1 MTTTTIIPKSALE
14 KRYEEA
20 KERFNNEYDNSRY
33 DLYEKD
39 YYLGHG
45 YTGWERLAE
54 KLRGIEDEIAKSYTE
69 DAAPEDWEKIKDK
82 RNDQLAKVSEI
93 YEHAARLVKLDNKR
107 YQEIEDNVRAELI
120 ERLGDLHYQGNLEIE
135 VDLGDELVDTE
146 VEYFIYDYTRDVK
159 GTYDT
164 PPYVD
169 GVTVVDYTINVY
181 DEEGNHEQE
190 IEGRL
195 KI

>member
-20 KERFNNEYDNSRY
+20 KERFNNEYDNSKY
-33 DLYEKD
+33 TLKDKD
-39 YYLGHG
+39 YYLGRKS
-45 YTGWERLAE
+45 TDWKIKANVLRLIEKAIER
-54 KLRGIEDEIAKSYTE
+54 SYTE
-69 DAAPEDWEKIKDK
+69 DAAPEDWEKIKEK
-82 RNDQLAKVSEI
+82 RNDQLDKVSEI
-93 YEHAARLVKLDNKR
+93 YEHATQLVKFDKQR
-107 YQEIEDNVRAELI
+107 YEDIEYNVKLQLI
-120 ERLGDLHYQGNLEIE
+120 EQLGELHYQGTLEIE

-181 DEEGNHEQE
+181 DEEGNHEQV
-190 IEGRL
+190 IEGRF

>member
-1 MTTTTIIPKSALE
+1 MTTKTIIPKSALE

-20 KERFNNEYDNSRY
+20 KERFNNEYDNSKY
-33 DLYEKD
+33 TLKDKD
-39 YYLGHG
+39 YYLGYG

-54 KLRGIEDEIAKSYTE
+54 KLRGIEYEIAKSYTE
-69 DAAPEDWEKIKDK
+69 DAAPEDWKKIKEK
-82 RNDQLAKVSEI
+82 RNDQLDTVSEI
-93 YEHAARLVKLDNKR
+93 YKHATQLVKLDKQR
-107 YQEIEDNVRAELI
+107 YEDIEYNVKLQLI
-120 ERLGDLHYQGNLEIE
+120 EQLGELHYQGTLEIE

-169 GVTVVDYTINVY
+169 GVTKVEYTITVY
-181 DEEGNHEQE
+181 NEDGEQE
-190 IEGRL
+190 QTIEG
-195 KI
+195 KFEI

>member
-1 MTTTTIIPKSALE
+1 MDTTIIPKSALE
-14 KRYEEA
+14 NRYEEA
-20 KERFNNEYDNSRY
+20 KERFNNEYDNSKY

-69 DAAPEDWEKIKDK
+69 DAAPEDWEKIKEK
-82 RNDQLAKVSEI
+82 RNDQLDKVSEI
-93 YEHAARLVKLDNKR
+93 YEHATQLVKLDKQR
-107 YQEIEDNVRAELI
+107 YEDIEYNVKLQLI
-120 ERLGDLHYQGNLEIE
+120 EQLGDLHYQGTLEIE

-181 DEEGNHEQE
+181 DEEGNHEQV
-190 IEGRL
+190 IEGRF